1 MDSRD
6 DFKMWY
12 EYLLEDHLNKQLV
25 VLDDEETM
33 VSKLEVEQN
42 KVICHQF
49 LSFSSGNMW

>member
-1 MDSRD
+1 
-6 DFKMWY
+6 MWY